1 MSGRLRM
8 KLMGLT
14 TFINVVIG
22 VSLGGLLYTIWPSHY
37 FEWYPSIPAFYWL
50 SSMLMIFFLDH
61 VKREHG
67 DVTVV
72 TYMVVRLCKFTLAL
86 VFLWLYAVL
95 VKQNLKAF
103 GFTLMLFYFI
113 YLVLETYTLYLFEKK
128 RMKREKKEKDEQ
140 NKKQ

>member
-1 MSGRLRM
+1 
-8 KLMGLT
+8 
-14 TFINVVIG
+14 
-22 VSLGGLLYTIWPSHY
+22 
-37 FEWYPSIPAFYWL
+37 
-50 SSMLMIFFLDH
+50 MIFFLDH
-61 VKREHG
+61 VKRKHG

-103 GFTLMLFYFI
+103 GFTMMLFYFI

-128 RMKREKKEKDEQ
+128 RMKSEKKEKDEQ

>member
-37 FEWYPSIPAFYWL
+37 FEWYPSIPVFYWL
-50 SSMLMIFFLDH
+50 SSMLMIYFLDH
-61 VKREHG
+61 VKRKHG

-86 VFLWLYAVL
+86 VFLWLYAAL
-95 VKQNLKAF
+95 VGQNLKAF
-103 GFTLMLFYFI
+103 GFTMMLFYFS

-128 RMKREKKEKDEQ
+128 RMISEKKEKDEQ
-140 NKKQ
+140 NKK

>member
-37 FEWYPSIPAFYWL
+37 FEWYPSIPVFYWL
-50 SSMLMIFFLDH
+50 SSMLMIYFLDH
-61 VKREHG
+61 VKRKHG

-86 VFLWLYAVL
+86 VFL
-95 VKQNLKAF
+95 KAF
-103 GFTLMLFYFI
+103 GFTMMLFYFI

-128 RMKREKKEKDEQ
+128 RMISEKKEKDEQ
-140 NKKQ
+140 NKK

>member
-1 MSGRLRM
+1 M

-37 FEWYPSIPAFYWL
+37 FEWYPSIPVFYWL
-50 SSMLMIFFLDH
+50 SSMLMIYFLDH
-61 VKREHG
+61 VKRKHG

-86 VFLWLYAVL
+86 VFLWLYA
-95 VKQNLKAF
+95 A
-103 GFTLMLFYFI
+103 
-113 YLVLETYTLYLFEKK
+113 
-128 RMKREKKEKDEQ
+128 
-140 NKKQ
+140 

>member
-37 FEWYPSIPAFYWL
+37 FEWYPSIPVFYWL
-50 SSMLMIFFLDH
+50 SSMLMIYFLDH
-61 VKREHG
+61 VKRKHG

-86 VFLWLYAVL
+86 VFLWLYAAL
-95 VKQNLKAF
+95 VGQNLNVV
-103 GFTLMLFYFI
+103 LFHLSCTGNI
-113 YLVLETYTLYLFEKK
+113 YIVSV
-128 RMKREKKEKDEQ
+128 
-140 NKKQ
+140 